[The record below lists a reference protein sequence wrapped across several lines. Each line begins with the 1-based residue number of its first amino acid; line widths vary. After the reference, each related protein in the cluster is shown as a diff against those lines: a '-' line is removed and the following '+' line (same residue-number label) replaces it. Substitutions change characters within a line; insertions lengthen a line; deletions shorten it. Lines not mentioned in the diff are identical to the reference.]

1 MAAWHHRIPE
11 RTCRLVERAIAW
23 VVLAL
28 VTAVPAL
35 LLASAQVTSCFD
47 AAPGEGTSHC
57 TSGPV
62 LGVTGSWI
70 AGAVAVAVVAI
81 AVVQVVR
88 AVRPVP
94 AAED

>member
-1 MAAWHHRIPE
+1 
-11 RTCRLVERAIAW
+11 VSRAIAW

-35 LLASAQVTSCFD
+35 LLAVVQQTSCSD
-47 AAPGEGTSHC
+47 AAPGEATSSC

-70 AGAVAVAVVAI
+70 AGVVAVVI
-81 AVVQVVR
+81 VVVAVVRVVS
-88 AVRPVP
+88 AVREGR

>member
-1 MAAWHHRIPE
+1 MD
-11 RTCRLVERAIAW
+11 RAIAW

-35 LLASAQVTSCFD
+35 FLAVTRVSSCAD
-47 AAPGEGTSHC
+47 AAPGAGTSRC

-70 AGAVAVAVVAI
+70 AGVVATVIVVI
-81 AVVQVVR
+81 AVVHVVHVVR
-88 AVRPVP
+88 AVRDGRV
-94 AAED
+94 AED

>member
-1 MAAWHHRIPE
+1 MD
-11 RTCRLVERAIAW
+11 RAIAW

-35 LLASAQVTSCFD
+35 LLAVTRVSSCAD
-47 AAPGEGTSHC
+47 AAPGAGTSRC

-62 LGVTGSWI
+62 LGVTGSWS
-70 AGAVAVAVVAI
+70 AGAVAVVVVAI

-88 AVRPVP
+88 AVRSGRPP
-94 AAED
+94 TD

>member
-1 MAAWHHRIPE
+1 
-11 RTCRLVERAIAW
+11 VDRAIAW

-35 LLASAQVTSCFD
+35 FLAVTRVSSCAD
-47 AAPGEGTSHC
+47 AAPGAGASRC

-62 LGVTGSWI
+62 LGVAGSWA
-70 AGAVAVAVVAI
+70 AGAVAVVVVAI

-88 AVRPVP
+88 AVRSGR
-94 AAED
+94 AATD